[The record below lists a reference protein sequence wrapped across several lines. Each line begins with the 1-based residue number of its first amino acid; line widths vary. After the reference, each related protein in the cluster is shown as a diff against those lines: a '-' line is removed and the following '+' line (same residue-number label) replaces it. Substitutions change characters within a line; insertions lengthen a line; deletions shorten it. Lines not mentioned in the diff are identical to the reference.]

1 MSLNQKF
8 PLHFVVWQKTKGC
21 VKLVFRQ
28 LNLRCVKTEIMFAA
42 EHKDIG
48 EREKGI
54 YTMLKKPAMF
64 NKTLLSD
71 IKFS

>member
-1 MSLNQKF
+1 MSLNQKV
-8 PLHFVVWQKTKGC
+8 PLHFVAWQKTKGC

-48 EREKGI
+48 EKGKRYLHKVEKN
-54 YTMLKKPAMF
+54 PQC
-64 NKTLLSD
+64 S
-71 IKFS
+71 IKHS